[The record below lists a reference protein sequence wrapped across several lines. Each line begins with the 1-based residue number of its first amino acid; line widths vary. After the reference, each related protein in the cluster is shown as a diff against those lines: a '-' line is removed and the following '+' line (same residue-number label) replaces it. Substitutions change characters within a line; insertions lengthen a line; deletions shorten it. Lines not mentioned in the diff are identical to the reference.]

1 MCEIEDR
8 VANANGRFP
17 CKYCNQNSVN
27 QFMQWAMKRT
37 HAKKS
42 KSNKTKTKIKQKVLI
57 HWWTKQKFKIYLWTI
72 FEIKNEIMQEVFD
85 SFMDQTNNQQALR
98 FSSITSL
105 SQVFQ

>member
-37 HAKKS
+37 HAKKANLTRQKPKLS
-42 KSNKTKTKIKQKVLI
+42 KRFWSIDEPNR
-57 HWWTKQKFKIYLWTI
+57 
-72 FEIKNEIMQEVFD
+72 
-85 SFMDQTNNQQALR
+85 SLR
-98 FSSITSL
+98 SICEQFL
-105 SQVFQ
+105 R